1 MPNYATL
8 EETKDYLQV
17 QNPVGSS
24 HDVVLQ
30 TLINSASQK
39 IDEFVGYTFEVEY
52 GSDETLYNVRNLD
65 TIVLRKYP
73 IVGISNIES
82 GVDFQRVDDIGKI
95 VLDELFTGDF
105 ALSVSFGQNPPE
117 IVKVTCMELV
127 NLFWSRKQMTGL
139 KSMSM
144 GDFSFTTGGTLTNEI
159 TDTLNILNEYRD
171 MPLSRTTTQSFNQ
184 MR

>member
-1 MPNYATL
+1 MATYATKAEVKSYL
-8 EETKDYLQV
+8 NITDSSKD
-17 QNPVGSS
+17 
-24 HDVVLQ
+24 D
-30 TLINSASQK
+30 LIYTFIKSASQK

-82 GVDFQRVDDIGKI
+82 GVDYQRVDDIGKI
-95 VLDELFTGDF
+95 VLDQSFTGDF
-105 ALSVSFGQNPPE
+105 ALSVSFGQNPPD
-117 IVKVTCMELV
+117 IVKTTCLELV
-127 NLFWSRKQMTGL
+127 NLFWSRRKMTGL

-144 GDFSFTTGGTLTNEI
+144 GDFSFTTGGTLTNEVK
-159 TDTLNILNEYRD
+159 DTLNLLNEYRD
-171 MPLSRTTTQSFNQ
+171 MPMSRTTTQSFNQ